1 MVPTPDRTTLAAYTR
16 TVYSLTPYSDTIRLR
31 PAAAPIG
38 SPIPRVVGGSSP
50 IKHVF
55 YIIRENR
62 TYDSVFGDL
71 KQGNGESV
79 VTRCLAAT

>member
-1 MVPTPDRTTLAAYTR
+1 MMTPTVP
-16 TVYSLTPYSDTIRLR
+16 V
-31 PAAAPIG
+31 G

-62 TYDSVFGDL
+62 TYDSILGDL
-71 KQGNGESV
+71 TS
-79 VTRCLAAT
+79 T

>member
-1 MVPTPDRTTLAAYTR
+1 MNPTVP
-16 TVYSLTPYSDTIRLR
+16 V
-31 PAAAPIG
+31 G

-62 TYDSVFGDL
+62 TYDSILGDM
-71 KQGNGESV
+71 KQGNGDP
-79 VTRCLAAT
+79 TLTLFGAAITPNAHALASQFVLSTISTSTPT